1 MFRFEHN
8 NSFSALVCVH
18 VGDIS
23 PSGNMDG
30 ERALEQVLSHFP
42 NSGLDELSASTP
54 LAYLGLDLT
63 MVGKDVRLSQ
73 QTCAKDKLRETDI
86 NDVCV
91 GGEFKISAQRR
102 TTVTNQII
110 GALIWVTQTRIDLN
124 FSIARLASSAAE
136 TIQGPPP
143 SSQNGFPKQIESFE
157 NVRLVIFLELQ
168 ITSPVDSQV
177 R

>member
-143 SSQNGFPKQIESFE
+143 
-157 NVRLVIFLELQ
+157 
-168 ITSPVDSQV
+168 QV
-177 R
+177 RKMDFRSKSNHSKM